1 MEKLSL
7 FAIKR
12 KSSLDPRC
20 EEERQYRRHLNCVGE
35 RTLLNGW
42 ALLGSIQ
49 AAGINQSCLDNS
61 TMKKAMILCVF

>member
-20 EEERQYRRHLNCVGE
+20 EEERQYRCRLNWVGE

-42 ALLGSIQ
+42 VLLGSSRP
-49 AAGINQSCLDNS
+49 AGINQSCLDDS
-61 TMKKAMILCVF
+61 TVKKAATLCVF